1 MWWEMY
7 IQKKRNAYYL
17 KTSVWSPERQRS
29 TTVSKYLG
37 SGFDA
42 AMANLK
48 REVADYEYLDMRDKL
63 LKTSARKTSEIFA
76 DVKITFTQ
84 TDALFSELESNATP
98 ETLKIINKIK
108 ILHAELPTTNPSPT
122 QNQNPTIPKSIID
135 ENQVEL
141 F

>member
-1 MWWEMY
+1 MWWKMY

-48 REVADYEYLDMRDKL
+48 REVADYEYLDMRDKF
-63 LKTSARKTSEIFA
+63 LKLSVRKTSEIFE
-76 DVKITFTQ
+76 DIKSTFSQ
-84 TDALFSELESNATP
+84 TDELFSELESNATP
-98 ETLKIINKIK
+98 ETLKIINKIRF
-108 ILHAELPTTNPSPT
+108 LHAELLTTNPQP
-122 QNQNPTIPKSIID
+122 NQNPTIQKTIID
-135 ENQVEL
+135 ENQVKL

>member
-1 MWWEMY
+1 MY

-48 REVADYEYLDMRDKL
+48 REVADYEYLDMRDKF
-63 LKTSARKTSEIFA
+63 LKLSVRKTSEIFE
-76 DVKITFTQ
+76 DIKSTFSQ
-84 TDALFSELESNATP
+84 TDELFSELESNATP
-98 ETLKIINKIK
+98 ETLKIINKIRF
-108 ILHAELPTTNPSPT
+108 LHAELLTTNPQP
-122 QNQNPTIPKSIID
+122 NQNPTIQKTIID
-135 ENQVEL
+135 ENQVKL